1 VICPKCQFE
10 QPEGN
15 SECFR
20 CGIIFEKYVPPRK
33 TLDEARS
40 KPHESPHTA
49 EEPTEFELFPWLKH
63 LLFDVEPDVNVF
75 YFCGRAIL
83 YLVLLIYGLKYV
95 FSSLEM
101 AYKVMPFMHLV
112 NLPFHEAGHIFFIP
126 FGRFMMFLG
135 GTLGQLLMPLV
146 CLFALLIWARNNFGA
161 SACLWWF
168 GQNFVDIAPY
178 INDARALRLILL
190 GGVTGRETDGHD
202 WENILRTLGWLRY
215 DQSIAKM
222 SYAIGII
229 LILIALAWGG
239 YILYSQYKNVDE
251 FHK

>member
-1 VICPKCQFE
+1 VICPKCHFE
-10 QPEGN
+10 QSEGS
-15 SECFR
+15 SECLR
-20 CGIIFEKYVPPRK
+20 CGIIFEKYVHARK
-33 TLDEARS
+33 TPPEESS
-40 KPHESPHTA
+40 KPSKSLSIA
-49 EEPTEFELFPWLKH
+49 EESTKFELFAWLKH
-63 LLFDVEPDVNVF
+63 SLFYVEPDVNVF
-75 YFCGRAIL
+75 YFCGRTII
-83 YLVLLIYGLKYV
+83 YLVLFIYGLKYA
-95 FSSLEM
+95 FSSVEM
-101 AYKVMPFMHLV
+101 AYKVMPFMHLI

-146 CLFALLIWARNNFGA
+146 CLFAFLIGVRNNFGA

-168 GQNFVDIAPY
+168 GQNFIDIAPY

-202 WENILRTLGWLRY
+202 WENILRALGWLKY
-215 DQSIAKM
+215 DHSIAKM

-229 LILIALAWGG
+229 LIITALVWGG

-251 FHK
+251 FHR